1 MHTNAHVIT
10 DNLSKNKAFRVKKK
24 RALFVSNIY
33 EQLGL
38 VSNLMVLLIQQACT
52 KDGEMN

>member
-24 RALFVSNIY
+24 RALFVSKIY
-33 EQLGL
+33 ELLGL
-38 VSNLMVLLIQQACT
+38 VSNLLVLLIQQACT